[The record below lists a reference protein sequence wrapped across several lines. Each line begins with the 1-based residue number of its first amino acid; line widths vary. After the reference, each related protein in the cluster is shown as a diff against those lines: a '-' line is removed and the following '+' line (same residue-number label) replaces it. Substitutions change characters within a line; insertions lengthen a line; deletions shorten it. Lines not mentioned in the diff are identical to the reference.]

1 MRGYDD
7 ARVATRRA
15 SQLPVAGCVARL
27 SPSSEVL
34 NGARMKIL
42 FLDVDGVLTFDDG
55 SGSLDPAKLAALSGI
70 IERVPDLQICISSD
84 LACCGRLTFGGGYH
98 TAPPPLPFQ
107 ALGLAAL
114 SPNPNPHTNPNRPSR
129 HTWPHWPTGT
139 TGWQPHADPAAS
151 SIAHRQLASLPR
163 AAGEAGEE
171 ACALHVLR
179 ARASAHSSTQLSLHT
194 SCTAH

>member
-1 MRGYDD
+1 
-7 ARVATRRA
+7 
-15 SQLPVAGCVARL
+15 L

-129 HTWPHWPTGT
+129 HTGHTGPQAPQAGSPTLIPRLPPSPTGN
-139 TGWQPHADPAAS
+139 WRHFPEL
-151 SIAHRQLASLPR
+151 LARLVRRHVLSMCSEQGPLLT
-163 AAGEAGEE
+163 
-171 ACALHVLR
+171 ALHSS
-179 ARASAHSSTQLSLHT
+179 ASTLAAQPTDPRRPQG
-194 SCTAH
+194 CP